1 MSARAK
7 PKHTRRNSSSCA
19 RMRPIRSALRRKRPP
34 NKCTASAPVTR
45 RGLNSTID
53 STRKPLENPFWSP
66 PSTMTSPSPTS
77 SPPRA
82 KNPPCMKS
90 RMADRTCFRSSL
102 RMACTSQQK
111 SSTRATLRSARK
123 NFCLRGTRP
132 RTERSAMRQPVE
144 VQQRSPKPQ
153 GLLPKNVQSWLLV
166 GLAFLMV
173 AIMWLTGSKTPTPPA
188 KLASP
193 ASPLGAPLEVNETK
207 INELQNRIE
216 QLQREQLVAQS
227 ALAQQ
232 TRLLAAA
239 PQDAQPSG
247 QQNAAAS
254 GPDQRADDPIQAERK
269 RRAYVSL
276 FASNVALTYRKTP
289 PAVPEPETAPAPAGS
304 ESDQTAKLLK
314 EMQARAESFSPSV
327 PTASAA
333 GNDSAEKTSERKE
346 EMKNP
351 AAVAAGAANAAA
363 GKTYLLFEGT
373 ILESVLINRLDGG
386 FAGPVEC
393 LVSSDAY
400 SNDRQHLLI
409 PAGSKLLG
417 ETKKVDT
424 FGQTRLAVFFH
435 RLLMPDGYAVGL
447 DQFKGLNQI

>member
-1 MSARAK
+1 M
-7 PKHTRRNSSSCA
+7 
-19 RMRPIRSALRRKRPP
+19 
-34 NKCTASAPVTR
+34 
-45 RGLNSTID
+45 
-53 STRKPLENPFWSP
+53 
-66 PSTMTSPSPTS
+66 
-77 SPPRA
+77 
-82 KNPPCMKS
+82 
-90 RMADRTCFRSSL
+90 
-102 RMACTSQQK
+102 
-111 SSTRATLRSARK
+111 
-123 NFCLRGTRP
+123 
-132 RTERSAMRQPVE
+132 VE
-144 VQQRSPKPQ
+144 TPQVQDKAPKPE

-173 AIMWLTGSKTPTPPA
+173 AIMWLTGGKKPQPPRSTSFA
-188 KLASP
+188 AP
-193 ASPLGAPLEVNETK
+193 AAAPLEVNETK
-207 INELQNRIE
+207 IAELQNRIE
-216 QLQREQLVAQS
+216 ELQRQQLVAQS

-232 TRLLAAA
+232 TRLLGGT
-239 PQDAQPSG
+239 QDAPPAQPAGAS
-247 QQNAAAS
+247 AS
-254 GPDQRADDPIQAERK
+254 GEETHEDPIQAERK

-276 FASNVALTYRKTP
+276 FASNVALTYRKTL
-289 PAVPEPETAPAPAGS
+289 PAAPVPEPETAPAPAGS

-363 GKTYLLFEGT
+363 GKNYLLFEGT

-393 LVSSDAY
+393 LVSSDVY

-424 FGQTRLAVFFH
+424 FGQTRLAVVFH
-435 RLLMPDGYAVGL
+435 RVLMPDGYSVSL
-447 DQFKGLNQI
+447 DQFKGLNQIGDTGLRDQVNNHYLRIFGVSLAIGALGAVAEGGTTGGLNASGSDLMRQGFAQGTAQSSAQILDKFLNIMPTVTIREGHRVKVYLAGDLALPDYHNHKMPSDL